1 MNASIHPAF
10 VLSVL
15 LLLKSF
21 CMLCIVVSISLSMQ
35 DRSVPL
41 SECYGY
47 RLEAN

>member
-1 MNASIHPAF
+1 MASMYPAF

-21 CMLCIVVSISLSMQ
+21 CMLCIVFGKKIGMQ
-35 DRSVPL
+35 DCSVPP
-41 SECYGY
+41 SKFYGY